1 VRVMRMLDRT
11 LITQIAAV
19 VGGENTLVGEGAVAR
34 YRSDASGALPGA
46 AEGDRAAAALVVAKP
61 RTTDEVSRIVAL
73 AAGAGVPVIPRGAGT
88 GLWGGAAAPSGG
100 IVISTERMAAG
111 PEIHRE
117 DLYVIAG
124 PGMTTGSL
132 RAAVEAQGLFYP
144 IDPANQAVCTIGGN
158 VAEDAVGLRGL
169 KYGTTRNYVLG
180 SEIVTPEAKV
190 IKVGARTVKSVAGYD
205 VTRLMVG
212 SAGTLAVV
220 TSVTLKVV
228 PMPEERYAMAFALP
242 AAVMAAGAAAEI
254 MALGFPLAALEIMD
268 EGTAKVAR
276 TYLGEGAGQGSLV
289 IVEIDGPRTLCEAAA
304 SKVKELMRNA
314 FQAGAPDEA
323 RRSDCERIWR
333 LRRAAFAGISTLA
346 PVVVADVSGPHPNLA
361 AAVGATYGSV
371 EHHGVNAFV
380 FGHAGERRLHV
391 ALAASGSGEEP
402 AIGLAAAMG
411 ALRAAYAG
419 LGVDLSCERSLGLGP
434 VKHVRLCA
442 SGAGFDVMMRLKR
455 TMDPKGIMNPGK
467 MFHEA

>member
-1 VRVMRMLDRT
+1 MLDQK
-11 LITQIAAV
+11 LITEIAAV

-34 YRSDASGALPGA
+34 YRSDASGVLPA
-46 AEGDRAAAALVVAKP
+46 AAAGDRAAAALVVANP

-124 PGMTTGSL
+124 PGMTTGRL

-190 IKVGARTVKSVAGYD
+190 LKVGARTVKSVAGYD

-242 AAVMAAGAAAEI
+242 DAVMAAVAAAEI
-254 MALGFPLAALEIMD
+254 MALGLPLAALEIMD

-314 FQAGAPDEA
+314 FHAGAPDET

-346 PVVVADVSGPHPNLA
+346 PAVVVADVSGPHPNLA
-361 AAVGATYGSV
+361 AAVGVTYAAA
-371 EHHGVNAFV
+371 EHHGVSVFV

-391 ALAASGSGEEP
+391 ALAASGLGEEP
-402 AIGLAAAMG
+402 ATGLTAALG
-411 ALRAAYAG
+411 ALGAAYAD
-419 LGVDLSCERSLGLGP
+419 LGVDLSRERSLGLGP
-434 VKHVRLCA
+434 AKHARLCA
-442 SGAGFDVMMRLKR
+442 SGAGFDVMTRLKR

-467 MFHEA
+467 MFHET